1 MSGPVCSRCGEP
13 FQWRR
18 TPAGKM
24 APYNLEPGL
33 HIITCKQRPKP
44 NGTGPRAE
52 AVAALRALGYKA
64 TEAREMVKAARGK
77 DVEALLRDV
86 LARKGTE

>member
-1 MSGPVCSRCGEP
+1 MTGPVCKQCGSRDVA
-13 FQWRR
+13 WREGKNGGR
-18 TPAGKM
+18 YLIDTKRPHFCAKM
-24 APYNLEPGL
+24 A
-33 HIITCKQRPKP
+33 RP